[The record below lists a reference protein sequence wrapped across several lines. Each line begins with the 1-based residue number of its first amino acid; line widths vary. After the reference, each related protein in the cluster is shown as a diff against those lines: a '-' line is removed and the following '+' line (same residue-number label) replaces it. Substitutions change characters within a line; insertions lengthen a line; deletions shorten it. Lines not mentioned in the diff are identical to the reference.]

1 MQIIN
6 LTSIQVMYILKNTIT
21 KYLKISLDETFLI
34 LNAAFKK
41 YTPKHVYSWFQLV
54 PCMLDQY
61 LFDLQVVMA
70 PTVVCINS

>member
-41 YTPKHVYSWFQLV
+41 YTPKHVYS
-54 PCMLDQY
+54 
-61 LFDLQVVMA
+61 
-70 PTVVCINS
+70 